1 MKLKKILICASV
13 LATVAGGVVAMN
25 SCTSSGKSA
34 TDARLEAMKA
44 SPNWRD
50 GKFVNLLASI
60 EPKFFESLGKWMRGA
75 DNTVPNTPLPVVERV
90 ASDFDISPEGGLR
103 ITWLGHSTLLVE
115 IDGHR
120 LLVDPVWSERPSPFS
135 WMGPKRFHKTPL
147 TIDELPAIDVVVIS
161 HDHFDHL
168 DKHTIQAL
176 GKRAPLYVVPLG
188 VGAHLEHWG
197 VASDRIIER
206 DWWGNVK
213 LGDLTL
219 TATPARHF
227 SGRSLAMTDKNETL
241 WSGWVISGHD
251 HRIYYSGDT
260 GMFPGFA
267 AIGERLGPFDAVL
280 IEIGAYDQ
288 LWTDLHIGPEQ
299 AIEARLAIGSGL
311 FIPVH
316 WGTFDLAMHAWKEPV
331 ERVLVAAEK
340 AGVQVAVPQPGE
352 SVEPA
357 NPPEITRWWPEIPW
371 QTAEEA
377 PVVSSGLIQP
387 QITRLKSAEV
397 QQVLSGNDRK

>member
-1 MKLKKILICASV
+1 MNLKMILISAAV
-13 LATVAGGVVAMN
+13 LATVAEGDVAMN
-25 SCTSSGKSA
+25 SCTSIGKSA
-34 TDARLEAMKA
+34 TGVRLEAMKA

-60 EPKFFESLGKWMRGA
+60 EPKFFEALGKWIRGA
-75 DNTVPNTPLPVVERV
+75 DNTVPNTLLPVVERI

-103 ITWLGHSTLLVE
+103 ITWFGHSTLLVE

-168 DKHTIQAL
+168 DQYTIQAL
-176 GKRAPLYVVPLG
+176 GKCAPLYVVPLG

-197 VASDRIIER
+197 VPSDRIIER

-227 SGRSLAMTDKNETL
+227 SGRSLVMADKSETL
-241 WSGWVISGHD
+241 WSGWVITGPE

-260 GMFPGFA
+260 GMFPDFV

-288 LWTDLHIGPEQ
+288 LWADLHIGPEQ

-316 WGTFDLAMHAWKEPV
+316 WGTFDLAMHAWTEPV

-340 AGVQVAVPQPGE
+340 VGVQVVVPQPGE
-352 SVEPA
+352 SIEPA
-357 NPPEITRWWPEIPW
+357 NPPEITRWWPERPW
-371 QTAEEA
+371 QTAEEV
-377 PVVSSGLIQP
+377 PVVSSGLVQSQNIRQ
-387 QITRLKSAEV
+387 KSAEV
-397 QQVLSGNDRK
+397 QQVLSRIDRK